1 MSQSTGCL
9 GQCLICALVT
19 NNAMNDERF
28 NLQDHESCSWE
39 VIEVGEDGQS
49 WSAPPLNEAPI
60 AQNVPNLTQFPPPL
74 LSTIPPKY
82 PFNAPCPRQ
91 MYPRISMNRRKSS
104 SFMVLAGNHNRC
116 LGRLLSSG
124 NGRSWSG
131 RLPKWALI
139 DFNFV
144 VTMPARQ
151 GATKKLSCQRIQ
163 KV

>member
-1 MSQSTGCL
+1 MFNMRVGHQ
-9 GQCLICALVT
+9 QCHEWWKIQFARWRELLLRSDWGRGGWPVLKCAAT
-19 NNAMNDERF
+19 EWGSDCSECPQF
-28 NLQDHESCSWE
+28 NP
-39 VIEVGEDGQS
+39 I
-49 WSAPPLNEAPI
+49 SAPTT
-60 AQNVPNLTQFPPPL
+60 VHH
-74 LSTIPPKY
+74 PPKY
-82 PFNAPCPRQ
+82 PFNAPSPRQ
-91 MYPRISMNRRKSS
+91 MYPGISRSRRKSC
-104 SFMVLAGNHNRC
+104 SFMFLAGNHNRC

>member
-1 MSQSTGCL
+1 MNTLNFSFQTLNIDWKSWTDWHL
-9 GQCLICALVT
+9 SSVAAWLRTVALPAAIEWVS
-19 NNAMNDERF
+19 DCSECPQF
-28 NLQDHESCSWE
+28 NP
-39 VIEVGEDGQS
+39 I
-49 WSAPPLNEAPI
+49 SAPTT
-60 AQNVPNLTQFPPPL
+60 VHH
-74 LSTIPPKY
+74 PPKY
-82 PFNAPCPRQ
+82 PFNAPWPRQ

-151 GATKKLSCQRIQ
+151 GATKKTFLPADTKTLTHLLNKWPQSH
-163 KV
+163 